1 VQSDGPDPKKILQGF
16 IGEIRYSDS
25 FHMSAAQKQA
35 DSGGEFQQGSRRSQA
50 PPVPEDLQNY
60 SAIYDSKRIATA
72 IEVAN
77 KVTRTY
83 GISIL
88 SINII
93 SVFLAWA

>member
-1 VQSDGPDPKKILQGF
+1 
-16 IGEIRYSDS
+16 
-25 FHMSAAQKQA
+25 M
-35 DSGGEFQQGSRRSQA
+35 A
-50 PPVPEDLQNY
+50 PPRAFSSGQ
-60 SAIYDSKRIATA
+60 RIATA

-93 SVFLAWA
+93 SAIPADTALQNALAKGAVASAEAEQAETIARGEVSLREARNVPG